1 MPEDLEIPCGGCYPS
16 DYPGYDTWVA
26 FGKPP
31 CWCYARNCHGDA
43 DGILHGSVWT
53 GQYAVG
59 TPDLGVLAAGWM
71 VKEPPKAVEPYP
83 NGLSDVPNG
92 ICANFDRTI
101 HGSIW
106 TGEYYVGTPDLG
118 ILADAWMA
126 KEPPKNDPMHPV
138 YPNGVPG
145 DCVPNPVEP

>member
-1 MPEDLEIPCGGCYPS
+1 
-16 DYPGYDTWVA
+16 
-26 FGKPP
+26 
-31 CWCYARNCHGDA
+31 
-43 DGILHGSVWT
+43 
-53 GQYAVG
+53 
-59 TPDLGVLAAGWM
+59 M

-138 YPNGVPG
+138 YPNGVPE